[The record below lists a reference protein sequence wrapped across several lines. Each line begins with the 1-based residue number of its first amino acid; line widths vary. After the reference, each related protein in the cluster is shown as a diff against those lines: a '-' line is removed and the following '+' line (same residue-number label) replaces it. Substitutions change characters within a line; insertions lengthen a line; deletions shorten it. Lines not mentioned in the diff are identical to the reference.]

1 MFEDLFTFI
10 DSIIT
15 NNIHNLTGVFTS
27 AILPFIGACV
37 TLYLVYLAFQILYQ
51 PDNLIVM
58 DVVKT
63 IGSLAAV
70 TSVGLSTS
78 YYLDNIVPFV
88 LHSGDDIAQALL
100 GHQSGGSASLQ
111 TMVDTILSQIEA
123 MWKHVHFDFTS
134 SASWTTSMTFVTMIF
149 LTILGALPFIAVAT
163 AYLLIA
169 KLSVS
174 FLLILGPMFIMMAF
188 FPTTR
193 GMFQQWTGQCFN
205 YILMMIM
212 FPLAFSM
219 FTQVLNDTVFAQN
232 ITFAKSLMVFIVF
245 WAMVLLS
252 VQIPALCS
260 ALSGGAS
267 IHGLMGNAFSTGSSM
282 RQGAG
287 TATKPAR
294 SAGKWVGKKALGRV
308 QSALGKDNIK
318 PG

>member
-10 DSIIT
+10 DRIIT

-27 AILPFIGACV
+27 TILPILGASV

-51 PDNLIVM
+51 PENMIVM

-63 IGSLAAV
+63 IASLAAV

-78 YYLDNIVPFV
+78 YYLDNVVPFV
-88 LHSGDDIAQALL
+88 LHGGDEIAQALL
-100 GHQSGGSASLQ
+100 GHQAGGSSSLQ
-111 TMVDTILSQIEA
+111 SMVDTILSQVTA
-123 MWKHVHFDFTS
+123 MWNMIHFSIS
-134 SASWTTSMTFVTMIF
+134 STESWTNSWNIMAAIA
-149 LTILGALPFIAVAT
+149 LTIVGALPFIAVAT

-219 FTQVLNDTVFAQN
+219 FTQVLDDTVFKSN
-232 ITFAKSLMVFIVF
+232 INFAKSVMVFIVF

-260 ALSGGAS
+260 SLSGGAS
-267 IHGLMGNAFSTGSSM
+267 IHGLVGNALAMGSAAKRGGSAAVKGSYKGAATVG
-282 RQGAG
+282 QGA
-287 TATKPAR
+287 AK
-294 SAGKWVGKKALGRV
+294 VGKAIF
-308 QSALGKDNIK
+308 GKGNIK